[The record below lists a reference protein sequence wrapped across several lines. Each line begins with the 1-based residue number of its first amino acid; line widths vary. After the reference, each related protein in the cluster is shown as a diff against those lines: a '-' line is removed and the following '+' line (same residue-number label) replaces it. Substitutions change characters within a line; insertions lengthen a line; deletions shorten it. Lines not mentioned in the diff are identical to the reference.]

1 MTSRQDKW
9 VQVRQAELLKYVNGV
24 EMLSQNHTQLQ
35 QDFNDAKQIASIID
49 ATWKERLDELMDVII
64 DMHPSVN
71 VHYRNGLMAA
81 YNLMQ
86 GKSY

>member
-1 MTSRQDKW
+1 MTSKNDKW
-9 VQVRQAELLKYVNGV
+9 VQVRQSELLNYVNGV
-24 EMLSQNHTQLQ
+24 EMLSKDHTQLQ

-49 ATWKERLDELMDVII
+49 ATWKERLDELMDMII
-64 DMHPSVN
+64 DIHPSVN

>member
-1 MTSRQDKW
+1 M
-9 VQVRQAELLKYVNGV
+9 YVNGV
-24 EMLSQNHTQLQ
+24 EMLSKDHTQLQ
-35 QDFNDAKQIASIID
+35 QDFNDAKQFASIID
-49 ATWKERLDELMDVII
+49 ATWKERLDELMDMII

-86 GKSY
+86 GKSYWHAWR

>member
-1 MTSRQDKW
+1 MTSRNDKW
-9 VQVRQAELLKYVNGV
+9 VQVRQSELLKYVNGV
-24 EMLSQNHTQLQ
+24 EMLSKDHTQLQ
-35 QDFNDAKQIASIID
+35 QDFNDAKQFASIID
-49 ATWKERLDELMDVII
+49 ATWKERLDELMDMII

-71 VHYRNGLMAA
+71 VHYKNGLMAA

>member
-24 EMLSQNHTQLQ
+24 EMLSKDHTQLQ
-35 QDFNDAKQIASIID
+35 QDFKDAKAIAGIID
-49 ATWKERLDELMDVII
+49 ATWKERLDQLMDVII
-64 DMHPSVN
+64 DLHPSVN

-86 GKSY
+86 GHED

>member
-1 MTSRQDKW
+1 MTSKNDKW
-9 VQVRQAELLKYVNGV
+9 VQVRQSELLKYVNGV
-24 EMLSQNHTQLQ
+24 EMLSRDHTQLQ

-49 ATWKERLDELMDVII
+49 ATWKERLDQLMDLII
-64 DMHPSVN
+64 DIHPSVN

-86 GKSY
+86 GHED

>member
-1 MTSRQDKW
+1 MTSRNDKW
-9 VQVRQAELLKYVNGV
+9 VQVRQSELLMYVNGV
-24 EMLSQNHTQLQ
+24 EMLSKDHTQLQ
-35 QDFNDAKQIASIID
+35 QDFNDAKQFASIID
-49 ATWKERLDELMDVII
+49 ATWKERLDELMDLII

-71 VHYRNGLMAA
+71 IHYRNGLMAA

>member
-1 MTSRQDKW
+1 MTSRNDKW
-9 VQVRQAELLKYVNGV
+9 VQVRQSELLMYVNGV
-24 EMLSQNHTQLQ
+24 EMLSKDHTQLQ
-35 QDFNDAKQIASIID
+35 QDFNDAKQFASIID
-49 ATWKERLDELMDVII
+49 ATWKERLDELMDMII

>member
-24 EMLSQNHTQLQ
+24 EMLSKDHTQLQ
-35 QDFNDAKQIASIID
+35 QDFNDAKQFASIID
-49 ATWKERLDELMDVII
+49 ATWKERLDELMDLII

-71 VHYRNGLMAA
+71 IHYRNGLMAA

>member
-9 VQVRQAELLKYVNGV
+9 VQVRQSELLKYVNGV
-24 EMLSQNHTQLQ
+24 EMLSKDHTQLQ
-35 QDFNDAKQIASIID
+35 QDFNDAKQFASIID
-49 ATWKERLDELMDVII
+49 ATWKERLDELMDMII

>member
-1 MTSRQDKW
+1 MTSRNDKW

-24 EMLSQNHTQLQ
+24 EMLSKDHTQLQ
-35 QDFNDAKQIASIID
+35 QDFNDAKQFASIID
-49 ATWKERLDELMDVII
+49 ATWKERLDELMDMII